1 MKEDIGNM
9 MENNAGVIDEVYKE
23 RRTLQ
28 KRKFV
33 HEHRQNRIKKKN
45 AVLDALELV
54 LLVLLLILS
63 GYMTTCGNPVAWVL
77 AAVAVLLA
85 VSVLLR
91 KLLRLEKAE
100 EREALEAARY
110 CQALSI
116 LDKQI
121 MKYKISGA
129 SREDQVNG
137 MEMFEMLD
145 CSDHIFTEEWNK
157 IGELYEQERK
167 RHRENV

>member
-1 MKEDIGNM
+1 MKEDTGNM
-9 MENNAGVIDEVYKE
+9 MEDNVGVIEEVYKE

-54 LLVLLLILS
+54 LYVVLLILS
-63 GYMTTCGNPVAWVL
+63 GHMTTCGNPVALGL
-77 AAVAVLLA
+77 AAVAILLA

-91 KLLRLEKAE
+91 KILRLEKAE
-100 EREALEAARY
+100 EREALEAERY
-110 CQALSI
+110 GQALSI

-121 MKYKISGA
+121 MKYKITGV
-129 SREDQVNG
+129 SREEQAKG
-137 MEMFEMLD
+137 LELFEMLD

-157 IGELYEQERK
+157 IGEVYEQERK